1 MPSRRFHMS
10 SIDRAEALVRL
21 LDLDETFRASRPTG
35 YANARVVDV
44 IHPPDELPDTFVRAL
59 DPLARLE
66 YAYPDVPE
74 PSR

>member
-1 MPSRRFHMS
+1 MS

-21 LDLDETFRASRPTG
+21 LDLDETFRASRPTD
-35 YANARVVDV
+35 YAHARVVD
-44 IHPPDELPDTFVRAL
+44 IEHPTDALPDKFVRAL

-66 YAYPDVPE
+66 YAYPDIPE